1 MFEGQQL
8 KLVPAIQFE
17 VEGLVVR
24 SSCFLCSL
32 GRRSASREK
41 VRSVRLVKMKQC

>member
-17 VEGLVVR
+17 VEGHVVR
-24 SSCFLCSL
+24 SSCSLRSL
-32 GRRSASREK
+32 GRRSASHER
-41 VRSVRLVKMKQC
+41 VWSVGLVKIKRC

>member
-8 KLVPAIQFE
+8 KLVPAIQF
-17 VEGLVVR
+17 VVR
-24 SSCFLCSL
+24 SSCSLCSL